1 MVVLIMRILLLV
13 CALAAVSSAAARSLS
28 ELPAQPVPAE
38 QTVDIAAERFSFT
51 PSEVKTR
58 VGTKLTIRLTS
69 DDTAHG
75 FRIIGSHVNIEIPKR
90 GRGVT
95 TVSFTPEAAGRYTFE
110 CSKLCGAG
118 HGFMRG
124 VIVAEEAVKDAP

>member
-1 MVVLIMRILLLV
+1 MVVLMMRTLLLV
-13 CALAAVSSAAARSLS
+13 GALALLSASVVRSWAAQAA
-28 ELPAQPVPAE
+28 PANAG

-58 VGTKLTIRLTS
+58 VGATLTFRLTS

-75 FRIIGSHVNIEIPKR
+75 FRIIGTSVNVEIPKR
-90 GRGVT
+90 SRGAISVT
-95 TVSFTPEAAGRYTFE
+95 FTPEKAGRYTFE

-118 HGFMRG
+118 HSFMRG
-124 VIVAEEAVKDAP
+124 VIVVEGAERDPS